1 MLKAYVN
8 EPILPLYKGYKG
20 ERIIEDEVLYG
31 MAVDLLE
38 ESFEEERV
46 HIRTYYGYEGYVEK
60 RGLFL
65 KDSKAYENQENLAY
79 IMHPV
84 VDVLSVPKVQGE
96 ILITLPLGCELVI
109 DEATD
114 ENGWSKVQL
123 LNGVYGYV
131 KASYLQAYQKTPIRE
146 ETRLRE
152 QLVATAMKYLG
163 TQYRWGG
170 KSTYGIDCSGL
181 CSMVYLLNGI
191 TIFRDAKIK
200 EGFPVHEIPRNQLK
214 RGDLLYFKGHMAMWL
229 GNNEIIHSTAK
240 KGREGV
246 VIDSLDPA
254 SIDARNDLLDIYL
267 MSGSIF

>member
-1 MLKAYVN
+1 MN
-8 EPILPLYKGYKG
+8 EPVLPLYKGYRS

-31 MAVDLLE
+31 MPVNILE
-38 ESFEEERV
+38 ESFGEARV
-46 HIRTYYGYEGYVEK
+46 HIRTHYGYEGYVEK
-60 RGLFL
+60 KGLYL
-65 KDSKAYENQENLAY
+65 NGSQPYKEKDHLVY
-79 IMHPV
+79 ITHPV

-96 ILITLPLGCELVI
+96 ILITLPLGCELI
-109 DEATD
+109 ACEEAD
-114 ENGWSKVQL
+114 ANGWVKVQF
-123 LNGVYGYV
+123 LNGNYGYV
-131 KASYLQAYQKTPIRE
+131 KASYLLPYPKAPIRE
-146 ETRLRE
+146 EASLRE

-191 TIFRDAKIK
+191 TIFRDARI
-200 EGFPVHEIPRNQLK
+200 EAGFPVHEIPREKLK

-246 VIDSLDPA
+246 VIDSLDPTRL
-254 SIDARNDLLDIYL
+254 DARTDLWDIYL